1 MLRMGFGQPPECF
14 SRLWVLLFPT
24 FPATAGRLCPETP
37 DARASL
43 GKPHGKST
51 APPTEDRLGQ
61 EGVASTVFHGHLGL
75 KGAPFRPSHLGGCQ
89 A

>member
-1 MLRMGFGQPPECF
+1 MGFGQPPEG
-14 SRLWVLLFPT
+14 SRRLWVLLFPPFT
-24 FPATAGRLCPETP
+24 ATTGRLRPETP

-43 GKPHGKST
+43 GKPHSNST
-51 APPTEDRLGQ
+51 APPTEDCFGQ

-75 KGAPFRPSHLGGCQ
+75 KGAPFRPGHLGGCE